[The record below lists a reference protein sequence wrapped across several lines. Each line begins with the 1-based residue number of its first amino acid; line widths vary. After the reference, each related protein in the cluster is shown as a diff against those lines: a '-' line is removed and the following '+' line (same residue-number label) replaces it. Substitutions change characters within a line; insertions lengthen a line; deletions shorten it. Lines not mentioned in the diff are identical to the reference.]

1 MGDSNF
7 RPPTE
12 STPLD
17 RSPKNLVQVIT
28 FAAPTAMPNLVQ
40 IRPWGLLGKW
50 VKYNNFLIYTLFSGV
65 MLPLV
70 PLAAGLPAGQTPVF
84 ALLRRRF

>member
-1 MGDSNF
+1 
-7 RPPTE
+7 
-12 STPLD
+12 
-17 RSPKNLVQVIT
+17 
-28 FAAPTAMPNLVQ
+28 MPNLVQ

-50 VKYNNFLIYTLFSGV
+50 VKYNNFLIYTLFLGV

-70 PLAAGLPAGQTPVF
+70 WQLVLAAGLPAGQTPVF